1 MTFSEKPSAFLGPFG
16 QRVVRMA
23 PSTRSTPIPG
33 VPGPIENEIPISQLP
48 LAGPMFGDEQLP
60 VVQNGITCRTF
71 AGVLGGLTVTL
82 YSAINTELL
91 TITTTNQILPL
102 TAQPDGRMMFLFVNG
117 RAFAEISGA
126 FSVSLNAISWLS
138 TVYSVNP
145 GDEVV
150 ACYSFSN
157 FGPPAGSLQEDI
169 LTITAL
175 NSLPRLSQIPNEQV
189 FTLFVEGRPF
199 FLSAASPAFTLSG
212 NLITWTSTIYS
223 VEPGAEVV
231 AQYTF

>member
-33 VPGPIENEIPISQLP
+33 VPGPVENEIPISQLP
-48 LAGPMFGDEQLP
+48 LAGRMFGDEQ
-60 VVQNGITCRTF
+60 VAIVQNGITCRTF
-71 AGVLGGLTVTL
+71 AGVLGGLTLTL
-82 YSAINTELL
+82 YSALNTELL
-91 TITTTNQILPL
+91 TITARNQIPLL

-117 RAFAEISGA
+117 RAFAEVSGA
-126 FSVSLNAISWLS
+126 FSVSLNSIFWLS

-169 LTITAL
+169 LTITAP
-175 NSLPRLSQIPNEQV
+175 NTLPLLSQRPNEQV

-199 FLSAASPAFTLSG
+199 FLGTSNPAFTLFG
-212 NLITWTSTIYS
+212 NQITWISSIYS
-223 VEPGAEVV
+223 IAPGNEVV